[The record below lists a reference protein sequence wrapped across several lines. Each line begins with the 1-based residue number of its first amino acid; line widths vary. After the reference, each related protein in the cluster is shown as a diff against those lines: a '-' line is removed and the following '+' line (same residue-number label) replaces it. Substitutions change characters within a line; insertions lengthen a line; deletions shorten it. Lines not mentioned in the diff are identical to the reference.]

1 MTGEP
6 MSDQVFTNIA
16 AYFDGL
22 VRQYGH
28 DIRAID
34 YGRAT
39 TQTLKFSILCD
50 GLDLAG
56 RSVLDVGCGFA
67 DLSRYLAARNIDV
80 AYRGIDISGE
90 MIAAA
95 RALDPALPLLHGN
108 ILEADIPEK
117 SVDIVIATGVFY
129 LLGPDAEALSR
140 RLIER
145 TFSIA
150 REAVAFSTLSTWAP
164 YVENGEHHSDPAAL
178 LDFCRNL
185 TPHVALRHDYHPR
198 DMTFFLYRSP
208 RT

>member
-1 MTGEP
+1 MTDDPKSGQIFP
-6 MSDQVFTNIA
+6 RIA
-16 AYFDGL
+16 AYFDRL

-39 TQTLKFSILCD
+39 TQTLKFSVLCQ

-67 DLSRYLAARNIDV
+67 DLSRYLAAQKIDV
-80 AYRGIDISGE
+80 AYSGIDISGE

-95 RALDPALPLLHGN
+95 RALDPALPLIHGN
-108 ILEADIPEK
+108 ILEAAIPEK
-117 SVDIVIATGVFY
+117 SVDVVIATGVFY

-140 RLIER
+140 QLIAR
-145 TFSIA
+145 TFAIA

-164 YVENGEHHSDPAAL
+164 YVENGEHHSDPVAL
-178 LDFCRNL
+178 LDFCRGL

-208 RT
+208 RI